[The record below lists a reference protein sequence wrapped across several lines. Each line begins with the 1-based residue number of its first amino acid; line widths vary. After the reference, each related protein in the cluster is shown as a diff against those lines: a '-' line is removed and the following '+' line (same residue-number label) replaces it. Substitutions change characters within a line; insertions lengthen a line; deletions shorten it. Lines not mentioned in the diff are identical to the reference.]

1 MMKVLLG
8 VVLAVSLL
16 GAVPAAAQELPRGE
30 PQELGFSPERLEHIT
45 SVLGDDAGGGKI
57 PGAVLLIAR
66 HGRIAYFEAVG
77 MLDPQTK
84 EPMPKNAIFRIY
96 SMTKP
101 ITQVM
106 AMMLFEEGR
115 FTLDDALAKYL
126 PQFKDMNVGVETTGP
141 DGSTR
146 LELVP
151 ATRPIRI
158 QDLMRHTSGITYG
171 FFGHSLVNKAYLAAD
186 LANPELT
193 DAEVTDRI
201 ARLPLAFEP
210 ATTWVYGHSTQVLG
224 RLIEVLCQHSL
235 YEVENERLLQPL
247 GMKDTGFYV
256 TDPAKQRRIAEPYPN
271 DRTLG
276 IGLSMNDPRVVGKQ
290 EPGDAGMVGT
300 ATDYADFLQM
310 LLNSGALG
318 GKRYLGPATVAYMT
332 ADQLGDIIAPGP
344 QYLPGPGYGY
354 GLGFEVRVQ
363 RGLAPYAGS
372 PGEYAWGGVGGT
384 YFWVDPK
391 EDLFVVFMSQAP
403 SRREHYR
410 SLLRDMVYAALLK

>member
-1 MMKVLLG
+1 MNVLRAVLLVI
-8 VVLAVSLL
+8 VV
-16 GAVPAAAQELPRGE
+16 GAVPARAQELPRGD
-30 PQELGFSPERLEHIT
+30 PQQLGFSPERLDRIT
-45 SVLGDDAGGGKI
+45 SVLRDDAAAEKI

-77 MLDPQTK
+77 LIAPGTK
-84 EPMPKNAIFRIY
+84 EAMPRDAIFRIY

-101 ITQVM
+101 VTEVM
-106 AMMLFEEGR
+106 AMMLYEEGK
-115 FTLDDALAKYL
+115 FTLDDFLAKYL
-126 PQFKDMNVGVETTGP
+126 PQFKGMKVGIEKRGP
-141 DGSTR
+141 DGSPK
-146 LELVP
+146 LDLVP

-158 QDLMRHTSGITYG
+158 QDLMRHTSGIASG
-171 FFGHSLVNKAYLAAD
+171 FFGHSLVEKAYLAAD

-224 RLIEVLCQHSL
+224 RLIEVLCGQSL
-235 YEVENERLLQPL
+235 YGVESARLLGPL
-247 GMKDTGFYV
+247 GMNDTSFYV
-256 TDPAKQRRIAEPYPN
+256 TDPAKQRRIAEPFAN
-271 DRTLG
+271 ERTLG
-276 IGLSMNDPRVVGKQ
+276 IGLAMSDPRAVGKQ
-290 EPGDAGMVGT
+290 QPGDGGMVGT
-300 ATDYADFLQM
+300 ATDYARFLQM
-310 LLNSGALG
+310 LLNGGVLE

-332 ADQLGDIIAPGP
+332 TDQLGDYIAPGP

-354 GLGFEVRVQ
+354 GYGFEVRKE

-372 PGEYAWGGVGGT
+372 PGEYGWGGVAGT

-410 SLLRDMVYAALLK
+410 SVLRDMVYAALVK